1 MIGWLASEFLPW
13 LAMIAAAL
21 AGAWGYGK
29 SRAAAARKETQH
41 KAREQDHEKANEI
54 RDRIERERADRLR
67 DLDDAGWRDGD

>member
-29 SRAAAARKETQH
+29 SRAAAPRTAAARGSGK
-41 KAREQDHEKANEI
+41 
-54 RDRIERERADRLR
+54 RA
-67 DLDDAGWRDGD
+67 AGPWLYGPEPSCCSP